1 MRKSGVGTLPGTLQG
16 RQQPVQNPLM
26 MMEDRTISMM
36 QDQPPRQQ
44 HQQQLGRLL
53 IAPAGS
59 AILGVVLTPKFFV
72 LALIYLVAAA
82 PPLKYILQ
90 LRNNNSPKAS
100 PTAAAES
107 SSCTAKDTP
116 RLLGQM
122 VDSSIQTQRSMT
134 IQFALLAMCLFFYE
148 KSRIAVVGRKE
159 LGDASTTHAAFRS
172 ARVIIMIQHALGL
185 DFEPQLQKYFIGLSL
200 VGNVYYG
207 LMHFVAPA
215 VMMGRMLLYNLDP
228 RYQHRLSFFLMLII
242 ALITFTLLPTMPPR
256 LLARYQREYLLDQ
269 SSFNEEDVGLSI
281 TDLQKTASMMEPY
294 WNITDTMAKE
304 DTLYNKL
311 HTEGGNPYAAMP
323 SMHTGWAL
331 WSANVARATAG
342 TSDRRL
348 LWIWLG
354 IMHVSLTV
362 FFIMVTGNHFWLD
375 AVGGWMTVVVGQFS
389 SKVLTN
395 ETVVNKIVSICR
407 SVSWKASSSGDT
419 EIVPLR
425 KNFVVSRTSTPEL
438 LCV

>member
-1 MRKSGVGTLPGTLQG
+1 
-16 RQQPVQNPLM
+16 
-26 MMEDRTISMM
+26 
-36 QDQPPRQQ
+36 
-44 HQQQLGRLL
+44 
-53 IAPAGS
+53 
-59 AILGVVLTPKFFV
+59 
-72 LALIYLVAAA
+72 
-82 PPLKYILQ
+82 
-90 LRNNNSPKAS
+90 
-100 PTAAAES
+100 
-107 SSCTAKDTP
+107 
-116 RLLGQM
+116 
-122 VDSSIQTQRSMT
+122 
-134 IQFALLAMCLFFYE
+134 
-148 KSRIAVVGRKE
+148 
-159 LGDASTTHAAFRS
+159 
-172 ARVIIMIQHALGL
+172 MIQHALHL
-185 DFEPQLQKYFIGLSL
+185 DFEPQLQKFFLGLSL

-215 VMMGRMLLYNLDP
+215 VMMGRLLLYNLDP
-228 RYQHRLSFFLMLII
+228 RYQHRLSFFLMLVI

-256 LLARYQREYLLDQ
+256 LLSRYHREYLLDQ
-269 SSFNEEDVGLSI
+269 TSFNEEDIGLSMM
-281 TDLQKTASMMEPY
+281 DLQKTASMMEPY

-348 LWIWLG
+348 LWICLG

-375 AVGGWMTVVVGQFS
+375 AVGGAMTVVVGQFS

-395 ETVVNKIVSICR
+395 ETLVNKIASICR
-407 SVSWKASSSGDT
+407 SASSEESSDDT

-425 KNFVVSRTSTPEL
+425 KNAVVSRTTTPEL
-438 LCV
+438 LWV